1 MNLFSVA
8 LLIVLLP
15 VLIQIIIGSL
25 SLYKRISFSFEYI
38 CLLTCIG
45 QFLCI
50 YSAVQIVAFDAQN
63 QKVHCGMPQAVMF
76 FFGFFTLVGLLI
88 TIIIQLLLR
97 RKIKKIKLND
107 Y

>member
-1 MNLFSVA
+1 MNLFSIA

-15 VLIQIIIGSL
+15 VIIQIIIGSL
-25 SLYKRISFSFEYI
+25 TLYKRINFSFGYV

-50 YSAVQIVAFDAQN
+50 YMALQIVAFDAKNQN
-63 QKVHCGMPQAVMF
+63 VRCGMPQAAMF

-97 RKIKKIKLND
+97 RINKIKLND
-107 Y
+107 